1 MADLEEVFK
10 ITANSGTGAGIAP
23 IARVE
28 GEAAAAQSGLI
39 GFSFK
44 DSSGNVVLPQLTA
57 SGALPVDTSGV
68 AGTCL
73 KAVGENAGSLSEVT
87 LATITGQL
95 SKSYAQVELIASCLR
110 STRFRV
116 VYVDDAGGTPAETEL
131 YSGIAG
137 PGQFTICCVLRCGVT
152 DTSGGTGTQEFRALG
167 QNLFRAST
175 MDAAIALLES

>member
-10 ITANSGTGAGIAP
+10 ITADSITGAGIAP
-23 IARVE
+23 ISRVE
-28 GEAAAAQSGLI
+28 GDAAAAQAGLI

-44 DSSGNVVLPQLTA
+44 DSSGNVVLPSLTA

-73 KAVGENAGSLSEVT
+73 KAAGENAGSLTEVT

-95 SKSYAQVELIASCLR
+95 AKSYSQIELIASCLR
-110 STRFRV
+110 TTRFRV
-116 VYVDDAGGTPAETEL
+116 VHVDDVGVGDTETEL
-131 YSGIAG
+131 YSGLVGA
-137 PGQFTICCVLRCGVT
+137 GQFTICCVLKCGIV

-167 QNLFRAST
+167 QNLYRAST
-175 MDAAIALLES
+175 MDAAIGVLES